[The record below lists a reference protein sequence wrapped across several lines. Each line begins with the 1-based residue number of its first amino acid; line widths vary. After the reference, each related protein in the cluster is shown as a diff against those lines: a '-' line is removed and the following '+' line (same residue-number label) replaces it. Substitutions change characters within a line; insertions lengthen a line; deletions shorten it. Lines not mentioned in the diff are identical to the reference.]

1 MNPVISPPVHRPESA
16 ELRETDSGVSWL
28 ARLST
33 RGYRLLLLCLCTSAA
48 LLASEGMQRL
58 AALRANYYL
67 AVDRGGAVSPIAHG
81 ARLPVLGALVPAS
94 PGGVRAVVRA
104 DSAGEGAAALC
115 ALAAELKNTPGV
127 VWIAGTGGVDT
138 CVRTSIGRIVTASPA
153 ARTELARARWV
164 LLDDG
169 GVALHSGRTVPAA
182 GDVRELT
189 ALLSPTAAAAERP

>member
-1 MNPVISPPVHRPESA
+1 MDPVLSPPVHRPESA
-16 ELRETDSGVSWL
+16 ELRGTESGISWL
-28 ARLST
+28 ARLSA

-81 ARLPVLGALVPAS
+81 ARLPALGALAATAPA
-94 PGGVRAVVRA
+94 GVRAVVRA

-115 ALAAELKNTPGV
+115 ALAAELKNAPGV
-127 VWIAGTGGVDT
+127 VWIAGGGGVDA
-138 CVRTSIGRIVTASPA
+138 CVRASIGRIVPATAA

-164 LLDDG
+164 LLDG
-169 GVALHSGRTVPAA
+169 GGLALHSGRTVPAA
-182 GDVRELT
+182 RDVRALA
-189 ALLSPTAAAAERP
+189 ALLAPTAAAVRP